1 MASLLHK
8 SLFAAVS
15 ALGTV
20 SSAVSAHGGGTETRY
35 AEPEPTIIE
44 QLLNDPV
51 MLGGSAV
58 VLLVLIGAGYLLN
71 NRCGTDEGVE
81 NGGES
86 DSNVDGEGDVDA
98 G

>member
-1 MASLLHK
+1 
-8 SLFAAVS
+8 
-15 ALGTV
+15 
-20 SSAVSAHGGGTETRY
+20 
-35 AEPEPTIIE
+35 
-44 QLLNDPV
+44 
-51 MLGGSAV
+51 
-58 VLLVLIGAGYLLN
+58 VLIGAGYLLN